1 MLTDNPKSYYFNTS
15 GEFQV
20 GEVCKRET
28 SLKRLC
34 MENNIG
40 ASMLTYSE
48 PLLANSYLDL
58 ACFN

>member
-1 MLTDNPKSYYFNTS
+1 MLTDNPESYYFNTS

-28 SLKRLC
+28 SRKRLC
-34 MENNIG
+34 MENNIR

-48 PLLANSYLDL
+48 PLLGNPYLDL
-58 ACFN
+58 AHFN